1 MDSKRICIY
10 SFIYLTLIVLFLRL
24 LHILVTSQS
33 LTLDHQSIRIK
44 KQPLLPLRFSYD
56 GTFKILQVA
65 DMHYGN
71 GLLTRCR
78 DVLKSE
84 FEQCSDLNTTQFL
97 RILIEVEKPDFVAF
111 TGDNIFG
118 TSATDAAE
126 SLFGAFGPV
135 LESGVPWAAVLGNHD
150 QESTLNREEL
160 MSFISLMDYSL
171 SQTFPSV
178 DTTDKNYQEMLRDI
192 DGFGNY
198 DLRVWGAPSSP
209 FANTSVL
216 NLYFLDS
223 GDRATVNGLRTYD
236 WIKESQL
243 NWLRGISKE
252 YKVDAS
258 LTWTTTPPALV
269 FFHIPIPEIRQGPIE
284 EIVGTYRE
292 HVACSSVNS
301 GVLQTLTS
309 MEEVK
314 AVFVGHDHTNDFCGK
329 LKGLWFCYGG
339 GIGYH
344 GYGKAGWPRRAR
356 IILAELGK
364 EENSWTGVEK
374 IRTWKRLNDEN
385 LSKIDEQVLWH
396 KHMKK

>member
-24 LHILVTSQS
+24 LHILVISQS

-252 YKVDAS
+252 YKA
-258 LTWTTTPPALV
+258 T
-269 FFHIPIPEIRQGPIE
+269 H
-284 EIVGTYRE
+284 
-292 HVACSSVNS
+292 
-301 GVLQTLTS
+301 
-309 MEEVK
+309 
-314 AVFVGHDHTNDFCGK
+314 
-329 LKGLWFCYGG
+329 
-339 GIGYH
+339 
-344 GYGKAGWPRRAR
+344 
-356 IILAELGK
+356 
-364 EENSWTGVEK
+364 
-374 IRTWKRLNDEN
+374 
-385 LSKIDEQVLWH
+385 
-396 KHMKK
+396 